1 LQKQRKHDGL
11 IVHRSALT
19 ALVSRQRQQERQLHA
34 WQRSAADEAACARVH
49 FRLLAGE
56 LRALDLHESVRNT
69 IEQADAHAALMQEL
83 STARAH
89 LSDALERAGR
99 AEAEVVFTSAATR
112 HGADV
117 VHQQVL
123 DNARAD
129 LSCAHAELPSLQEA
143 LEGY

>member
-1 LQKQRKHDGL
+1 M
-11 IVHRSALT
+11 
-19 ALVSRQRQQERQLHA
+19 
-34 WQRSAADEAACARVH
+34 RVH
-49 FRLLAGE
+49 FRLLTGE
-56 LRALDLHESVRNT
+56 LRALDLHESERNT
-69 IEQADAHAALMQEL
+69 IEQPDAHAALMQEL
-83 STARAH
+83 STTARAH